1 MQHHSAARE
10 VVAARVASMMAEA
23 ERHRAGRRPGRRR
36 RRAPGPVRT
45 ALGLGLLRA
54 GHRLL
59 GLAEVR

>member
-1 MQHHSAARE
+1 MQHHALGRE
-10 VVAARVASMMAEA
+10 VVSARVASLMADA
-23 ERHRAGRRPGRRR
+23 ERDRLSRRARRRGRRD
-36 RRAPGPVRT
+36 PGPVRT

>member
-1 MQHHSAARE
+1 MQHHAVGRE
-10 VVAARVASMMAEA
+10 VAAARVASLIAEA
-23 ERHRAGRRPGRRR
+23 ERDRVGRRPGRRR